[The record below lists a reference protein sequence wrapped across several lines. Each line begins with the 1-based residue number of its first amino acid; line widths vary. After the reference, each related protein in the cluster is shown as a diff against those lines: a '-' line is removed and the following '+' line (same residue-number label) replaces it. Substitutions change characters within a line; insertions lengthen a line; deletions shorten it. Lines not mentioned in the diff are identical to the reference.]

1 MNNPLANAV
10 PQSIF
15 AVGGGGGGGLVSQGI
30 LANSNGTTG
39 ASMERSY
46 RSNRDKTL
54 FRAMLEVTKVANGF
68 LVKIATHEGE
78 LAETFIA
85 ETPEQ
90 VNDIILASITKF
102 RLEQA

>member
-1 MNNPLANAV
+1 MNNPLTNAV
-10 PQSIF
+10 SQSIF
-15 AVGGGGGGGLVSQGI
+15 ATKVGAPSGL
-30 LANSNGTTG
+30 LAGSNGTS
-39 ASMERSY
+39 AMERSY

-102 RLEQA
+102 RLEEA